1 MPTAKGG
8 KERNGEGSM
17 GLNLQQV
24 KLRISAVRP
33 SQFQTGLPEVLFCG
47 RSNVGKS
54 SMINCLLGRKSM
66 ARTSEKPGKTATINY
81 YEIDGK
87 LFLVDLPG
95 YGYARVSQGEKE
107 KWAKFMEAYFAFA
120 GEKKLAVSLVDLRHK
135 PTADDLDMAAF
146 LEQASIPY
154 WVVAT
159 KADKLSKTAVA
170 ENLEALKKTY
180 EEFNPARIVAFS
192 SKTRQGRE
200 ELVAVLTD
208 IAEGE

>member
-1 MPTAKGG
+1 
-8 KERNGEGSM
+8 M
-17 GLNLQQV
+17 GLNLQLVQ
-24 KLRISAVRP
+24 LRISAVRP

-81 YEIDGK
+81 YEIDKK

-95 YGYARVSQGEKE
+95 YGYARVSQAEKD
-107 KWAKFMEAYFAFA
+107 KWARFMQAYFNF
-120 GEKKLAVSLVDLRHK
+120 ESDKKLAISLVDLRHG
-135 PTADDLDMAAF
+135 PSEADIEMADY
-146 LEQASIPY
+146 LEQMGIPY

-170 ENLEALKKTY
+170 ENLEALEEIY
-180 EEFNPARIVAFS
+180 EEFHPQRILAFS
-192 SKTRQGRE
+192 SKTRLGRE
-200 ELVAVLTD
+200 ELVEKMAAIV
-208 IAEGE
+208 EGE

>member
-1 MPTAKGG
+1 
-8 KERNGEGSM
+8 M
-17 GLNLQQV
+17 GLNLQLVQ
-24 KLRISAVRP
+24 LRISAVRP
-33 SQFQTGLPEVLFCG
+33 SQFQIGLPEILFCG

-81 YEIDGK
+81 YEIDKK

-95 YGYARVSQGEKE
+95 YGYARVSQAEKD
-107 KWAKFMEAYFAFA
+107 KWARFMQAYFNFDSD
-120 GEKKLAVSLVDLRHK
+120 KKLAISLVDLRHG
-135 PTADDLDMAAF
+135 PSEADLEMAEY
-146 LEQASIPY
+146 LETVGIPY

-170 ENLEALKKTY
+170 ENVKALEEVYADFHPQKIL
-180 EEFNPARIVAFS
+180 AFS
-192 SKTRQGRE
+192 SKTRLGRE
-200 ELVAVLTD
+200 ELVEKMTA

>member
-1 MPTAKGG
+1 
-8 KERNGEGSM
+8 M

-24 KLRISAVRP
+24 QLRISAVRP

-81 YEIDGK
+81 YEIDQK

-95 YGYARVSQGEKE
+95 YGYARVSQKEKE
-107 KWAKFMEAYFAFA
+107 KWARFMDAYFSFA
-120 GEKKLAVSLVDLRHK
+120 GEKKLAISLVDLRHE
-135 PTADDLDMAAF
+135 PTADDLDMASF
-146 LEQASIPY
+146 LEEAGIPY
-154 WVVAT
+154 WIVAT

-170 ENLEALKKTY
+170 ENLAALENIY
-180 EEFNPARIVAFS
+180 AELHPERILAFS
-192 SKTRQGRE
+192 SKTRMGRD
-200 ELVAVLTD
+200 ELVTALTT
-208 IAEGE
+208 IAEGDLNG